1 MKQIIPILVA
11 ALVGGVAVF
20 ILKSGDSNPSGA
32 ADNSKHNAELAQL
45 RKENQKLKIKAG
57 RMNTIVVPG
66 ETKTIVTEI
75 ETSPE
80 EIIEELRL
88 IRPTGDTRQQSMRV
102 IIHYMVSLTKAGEQ
116 AIPAIDAF
124 LLPDQKDKEDVEYEG
139 TALAFQHEREEQAE
153 AKARG
158 EEGGP
163 GGISRMIRS
172 GIGSYFISG
181 MAQEISRELTPRSLR
196 LGLFYVLSDIGG
208 DQAEQLLARVLDD
221 TGRGLE
227 VAFLDHLL
235 DDMAPGKYKDK
246 VLEATHE
253 LLTNPPAT
261 SGNSLLDEASRMFL
275 FAILMKYNDVTF
287 VEQAKTM
294 IINAE
299 GRVDGAVV
307 NYLATILGEQAVPLL
322 YAKLQDKSLTDDG
335 DRMALSAAVLKYV
348 GTNPQSNEYFK
359 EVLLDKELGPM
370 RYLALGNLTGGDQS
384 EDTLRNRQKLIAEIR
399 ADSEDEALNGML
411 DRTND
416 RIEVM
421 IDPSKADEL
430 GGNRGEGL
438 QNLFE
443 LFNQG
448 RRPGNNK

>member
-11 ALVGGVAVF
+11 ALVGGAAVF
-20 ILKSGDSNPSGA
+20 ILKSGNSSSANT
-32 ADNSKHNAELAQL
+32 ADHSKHNAELAQL
-45 RKENQKLKIKAG
+45 RKENQRLKTKAG
-57 RMNTIVVPG
+57 RVNTIVVNG

-80 EIIEELRL
+80 EIIEELKL
-88 IRPTGDTRQQSMRV
+88 IRPPGDTRQQSMRE
-102 IIHYMVSLTKAGEQ
+102 IIHYMVSLTKAE
-116 AIPAIDAF
+116 AKALPAIDKF
-124 LLPDQKDKEDVEYEG
+124 LASNIEVEYES
-139 TALAFQHEREEQAE
+139 TALNFQRERQETKE
-153 AKARG
+153 AQARG

-163 GGISRMIRS
+163 GGISSMIRS
-172 GIGSYFISG
+172 GIGSYIISSV
-181 MAQEISRELTPRSLR
+181 AQEIRRELTPRSLR

-208 DQAEQLLARVLDD
+208 EQAEQLLARELND
-221 TGRGLE
+221 TLRGLE
-227 VAFLDHLL
+227 VAFLDRLL
-235 DDMAPGKYKDK
+235 DDMAPGLYKAK
-246 VLEATHE
+246 VLEVTHE
-253 LLTNPPAT
+253 LLPNPPAT
-261 SGNSLLDEASRMFL
+261 SGDSLLDEASRMFL
-275 FAILMKYNDVTF
+275 FAILMKYNDATF
-287 VEQAKTM
+287 VDQAKTM

-322 YAKLQDKSLTDDG
+322 YAQLQDKSLTDNG

-430 GGNRGEGL
+430 GGNQGEGL
-438 QNLFE
+438 QNLFR

-448 RRPGNNK
+448 RPPNKQ

>member
-1 MKQIIPILVA
+1 MSDLV
-11 ALVGGVAVF
+11 
-20 ILKSGDSNPSGA
+20 
-32 ADNSKHNAELAQL
+32 
-45 RKENQKLKIKAG
+45 
-57 RMNTIVVPG
+57 
-66 ETKTIVTEI
+66 
-75 ETSPE
+75 
-80 EIIEELRL
+80 
-88 IRPTGDTRQQSMRV
+88 
-102 IIHYMVSLTKAGEQ
+102 
-116 AIPAIDAF
+116 
-124 LLPDQKDKEDVEYEG
+124 LPDDATLLLVDDDAPFLNRLSRAMSARGFDVTAVG
-139 TALAFQHEREEQAE
+139 TVAE

-307 NYLATILGEQAVPLL
+307 NYLATILGERAVPLL

-348 GTNPQSNEYFK
+348 GNNLQSNEYFK

-411 DRTND
+411 DRTNN

-438 QNLFE
+438 QNLFQ

-448 RRPGNNK
+448 RRPGNKK